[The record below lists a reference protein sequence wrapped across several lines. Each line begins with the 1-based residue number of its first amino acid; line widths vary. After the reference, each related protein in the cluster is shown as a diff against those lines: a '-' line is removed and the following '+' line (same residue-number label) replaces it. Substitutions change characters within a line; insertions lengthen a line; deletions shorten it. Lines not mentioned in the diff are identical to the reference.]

1 MPSIFVTRV
10 SLAWAPNPV
19 PNQLRRT
26 LIAFVV
32 PIPIETILTISS
44 SSSVPSFT
52 KSPAKNEVIP
62 VKNRISLPGVA
73 EVDNPVVTEVAT
85 IGDWIILSI
94 ATITFEFAS
103 FAVRVWSLPAA
114 TPVNATETGFLLRAF
129 AALVASFTLSSLT
142 LIQNTFL
149 GRVVVVPTPTKPSV
163 DAIEIKSVLIPKV
176 LSYISSCPL
185 TKKWLGKNNVLSV
198 KLTTLLSDALNSLVK
213 IVSFLWVNGKS
224 LLTVISVPV

>member
-1 MPSIFVTRV
+1 M
-10 SLAWAPNPV
+10 
-19 PNQLRRT
+19 
-26 LIAFVV
+26 
-32 PIPIETILTISS
+32 
-44 SSSVPSFT
+44 
-52 KSPAKNEVIP
+52 
-62 VKNRISLPGVA
+62 
-73 EVDNPVVTEVAT
+73 
-85 IGDWIILSI
+85 
-94 ATITFEFAS
+94 
-103 FAVRVWSLPAA
+103 
-114 TPVNATETGFLLRAF
+114 
-129 AALVASFTLSSLT
+129 
-142 LIQNTFL
+142 QNTFL